1 VTGYSYHEYSGGP
14 DPLAPPYD
22 VRAALD
28 QLGEDVLAGESP
40 SSALRDLLRRGLS
53 GDTGR
58 RGRGLDDLLRRVRE
72 RQREIRDRGRL
83 DGILDQ
89 ARALLDKAI
98 GQERAELFPDPSDDA
113 RMREAE
119 LDTLPSDT
127 SQAIRR
133 LADYQWRSPAARE
146 TFEQLNDLLR
156 REVLDSQFR
165 GMKQALQAPDAEAMQ
180 RVKDMIAALNE
191 MLEADARGEHTQDD
205 FDRFMEEYGDLFPD
219 RPANLEELVDSLAR
233 RVAAAQRLLDSLSD
247 EQRNELAG
255 LMSQTLDDAGLAA
268 EMARLA
274 DQLRA
279 RRPELDAMGR
289 PGDNPMTGDQ
299 PLGLGD
305 ATTALAE
312 LADLADLESALRQD
326 YPGARLDD
334 IDEEAVRRALGRQA
348 LDDMSALKQI
358 QRELEKQGYLRNEG
372 GTLELT
378 PKAVRRL
385 GETALRQVF
394 AQLGEGGPG
403 EHEQHDAGQ
412 AGDPTGSTRPWQF
425 GDELAID
432 AAATVRSALLRGGA
446 PPGTVAGAGSPAGG
460 GASAGRPGA
469 RAGGTATRVRLSP
482 EDFQVAETER
492 RTAAA
497 VCLLVDLSYSMALR
511 GTWGAA
517 KQTALALHALIRSRF
532 PQDAIQVIGFS
543 NYARELRETDLAGL
557 GWDMVQGTNLHHAL
571 ILAGRFL
578 DKHPEHE
585 PVVIVVTDGE
595 PTAHLQRDGRS
606 WFDWPPS
613 RETLELTLAEV
624 DKMTRRGAALNI
636 FMLAEDERLTAFV
649 EDVARRNGGR
659 LLQAIPERLGEYV
672 VQDFLRTRRQSRR

>member
-1 VTGYSYHEYSGGP
+1 MSGGYSYREYGGGP

-22 VRAALD
+22 VRGALD
-28 QLGEDVLAGESP
+28 QLGEDVLSGQSP
-40 SSALRDLLRRGLS
+40 PDALRDLLRRGLA
-53 GDTGR
+53 GDRGQ
-58 RGRGLDDLLRRVRE
+58 RGRGLDDLLKQVRE

-83 DGILDQ
+83 DGILEQ
-89 ARALLDKAI
+89 ARALLDTAI
-98 GQERAELFPDPSDDA
+98 GQERAELFPDPGDDA

-127 SQAIRR
+127 AQAIRR
-133 LADYQWRSPAARE
+133 LADYQWQSGAARE
-146 TFEQLNDLLR
+146 TFEKLKDLLR

-165 GMKQALQAPDAEAMQ
+165 GMKQALQDGPDSGAMQ
-180 RVKDMIAALNE
+180 RVKDMIAALNA
-191 MLEADARGEHTQDD
+191 MLEADARGDHTQAD
-205 FDRFMEEYGDLFPD
+205 FDRFMEEYADFFPD
-219 RPANLEELVDSLAR
+219 HPRDLEQLVDSLAR
-233 RVAAAQRLLDSLSD
+233 RIAAAQRLLESLSD
-247 EQRNELAG
+247 EQRSELAG
-255 LMSQTLDDAGLAA
+255 LMSSTLDDAGLAA

-274 DQLRA
+274 DALRA
-279 RRPELDAMGR
+279 RRPELDALARAGE
-289 PGDNPMTGDQ
+289 NPMTGDE

-312 LADLADLESALRQD
+312 LADLAEIESALRQD

-348 LDDMSALKQI
+348 VDDMSALKEI
-358 QRELEKQGYLRNEG
+358 ERELERQGYLRYEG
-372 GTLELT
+372 GSLELT

-385 GETALRQVF
+385 GETALRRVF
-394 AQLGEGGPG
+394 AQLGDGGPG

-412 AGDPTGSTRPWQF
+412 AGDPIGSSRPWEF

-432 AAATVRSALLRGGA
+432 AGATVRRALLRG
-446 PPGTVAGAGSPAGG
+446 SRPA
-460 GASAGRPGA
+460 
-469 RAGGTATRVRLSP
+469 GTATRVRLSP
-482 EDFQVAETER
+482 DDFMVAETER
-492 RTAAA
+492 RTSAA

-511 GTWGAA
+511 GTWAAA
-517 KQTALALHALIRSRF
+517 KQTALALHALVRSRF

-571 ILAGRFL
+571 VLAGRYL
-578 DKHPEHE
+578 DKHPEQE

>member
-1 VTGYSYHEYSGGP
+1 MTGGYSYREYGGGP

-22 VRAALD
+22 VRGALD
-28 QLGEDVLAGESP
+28 QLGEDVLSGQSP
-40 SSALRDLLRRGLS
+40 PDALRDLLRRGLA
-53 GDTGR
+53 GDRGQ
-58 RGRGLDDLLRRVRE
+58 RGRGLDDLLKQVRE

-83 DGILDQ
+83 DGILEQ
-89 ARALLDKAI
+89 ARALLDTAI

-127 SQAIRR
+127 AQAIRR
-133 LADYQWRSPAARE
+133 LADYQWQSRAARE
-146 TFEQLNDLLR
+146 TFDKLKDLLR

-165 GMKQALQAPDAEAMQ
+165 GMKQALQGGPDSGAMQ
-180 RVKDMIAALNE
+180 RVKDMIAALNA
-191 MLEADARGEHTQDD
+191 MLEADARGDHTQAD
-205 FDRFMEEYGDLFPD
+205 FDRFMEEYADFFPD
-219 RPANLEELVDSLAR
+219 HPRDLEQLVDSLAR
-233 RVAAAQRLLDSLSD
+233 RIAAAQRLLESLSD
-247 EQRNELAG
+247 EQRSELAG
-255 LMSQTLDDAGLAA
+255 LMSSTLDDAGLAA

-274 DQLRA
+274 DALRA
-279 RRPELDAMGR
+279 RRPELDALARAGE
-289 PGDNPMTGDQ
+289 NPMTGDE

-312 LADLADLESALRQD
+312 LADLAELESALRQD

-348 LDDMSALKQI
+348 VDDMSALKEI
-358 QRELEKQGYLRNEG
+358 ERELERQGYLRHEG
-372 GTLELT
+372 GSLELT

-385 GETALRQVF
+385 GETALRRVF
-394 AQLGEGGPG
+394 AQLGDGGPG

-412 AGDPTGSTRPWQF
+412 AGDPIGSSRPWEF

-432 AAATVRSALLRGGA
+432 AGATVRRALLRG
-446 PPGTVAGAGSPAGG
+446 SRPA
-460 GASAGRPGA
+460 
-469 RAGGTATRVRLSP
+469 GTATRVRLSP
-482 EDFQVAETER
+482 DDFMVAETER
-492 RTAAA
+492 RTSAA

-511 GTWGAA
+511 GTWAAA
-517 KQTALALHALIRSRF
+517 KQTALALHALVRSRF

-557 GWDMVQGTNLHHAL
+557 GWDMVKGTNLHHAL
-571 ILAGRFL
+571 VLAGRYL
-578 DKHPEHE
+578 DKHPEQE